1 VVINAFNLQLGMFLV
16 AIVMVIGG
24 LLNAK
29 KVGVLVSKKITPM
42 NHGQGFTA
50 NIITGLLVTTAS
62 IHGLPVSTTH
72 VSVGSIFGIG
82 TATKK
87 ADKTIIYKILLS
99 WCLTLPIA
107 AFLSAFVYWII
118 N

>member
-1 VVINAFNLQLGMFLV
+1 MHEKLER
-16 AIVMVIGG
+16 
-24 LLNAK
+24 LLAK
-29 KVGVLVSKKITPM
+29 KIIPM

-50 NIITGLLVTTAS
+50 NLITGILVTTAS

-87 ADKTIIYKILLS
+87 ADTSMVSKILLS
-99 WCLTLPIA
+99 WILTLPVA
-107 AFLSAFVYWII
+107 AVISAAVYWLMLQIF
-118 N
+118 